1 MFFLSSFLLFNAS
14 KYYISIDK
22 LLIKAYILR
31 ALKDYIMYA
40 VIETGG
46 KQYKV
51 QKDDVITVEKL
62 NASGGD
68 KVQFNSVLLT
78 GGEKIQIGSPHVKGA
93 GVQALVLEQLK
104 SKKVLSFVKRR
115 RKSSWWI
122 FTWKF
127 IFTC

>member
-1 MFFLSSFLLFNAS
+1 
-14 KYYISIDK
+14 
-22 LLIKAYILR
+22 
-31 ALKDYIMYA
+31 MYA
-40 VIETGG
+40 VLKTGG

-78 GGEKIQIGSPHVKGA
+78 GGEKIQIGSPHIKGA

-104 SKKVLSFVKRR
+104 SKKVVSFVKT
-115 RKSSWWI
+115 I
-122 FTWKF
+122 ECATFGLITDTWPSL
-127 IFTC
+127 TT